1 MKKIIDLIKSLLFG
15 NGSIADKI
23 ESVKELKKEIDT
35 IKESLNIKN
44 PCQTTQK
51 TPRKP
56 RQPKQNKIEMKEEIK
71 KLEENCRP
79 GKQNIIL
86 IIILN

>member
-1 MKKIIDLIKSLLFG
+1 MTVDYPKITAVL
-15 NGSIADKI
+15 I

-51 TPRKP
+51 
-56 RQPKQNKIEMKEEIK
+56 NKFLVE
-71 KLEENCRP
+71 KLNWCASNYGGDMAP
-79 GKQNIIL
+79 T
-86 IIILN
+86 